1 MTDERSADL
10 RWLDDPRLSPAG
22 DRVAYVER
30 ALDHTGDAVTS
41 RVGVVPAG
49 GGPTAWFGEGAA
61 PRWSPDGHRLAVCR
75 GAALWLVD
83 TATGAARR
91 LAASDGGQATEPAWS
106 PDGTRLAF
114 THVALVESPD
124 GSRVDGLPGLY
135 RRHRR
140 IRVVDDRG
148 RPLWTVADD
157 AYGPQWSPDGAR
169 LGFLTTRFGTRPDLC
184 HVGAAAGPG
193 PVTRVTD
200 GAGPVRGFAW
210 SPDGRRLAYL
220 GHRHGD
226 AGDVNLR
233 LWLTDRAGNAPADLT
248 AAWVHGLGNPVRG
261 DDPRGTGDAPVVWS
275 AATGRIYAEVAV
287 GGRGPLA
294 WFAPASGTDGLA
306 FDGAHACLSP
316 TAGGGRVAFVR
327 SDAANPG
334 DIHVADE
341 ASGRSRAVTDANPG
355 AARRALPTAPLSV
368 RAGDGVAIDAWL
380 TVAPG
385 DASRPLLVNVHG
397 GPHGAVGWRYTAE
410 VQRLAARGYAV
421 LTLNPRGSQGY
432 GEAFAT
438 AIRGDWGGTDW
449 SDVCAAVDAATALP
463 TVDPRRTAIWGVS
476 YGGFMTQW
484 AVAHSAR
491 FAAAVSENGI
501 SDFVAAW
508 GSGAGAP
515 ASWDLPMG
523 GRPWTSSRFVDRSPL
538 VHADRI
544 ATPLLLVH
552 AEHDQ
557 VCPVAQSEQ
566 MHAALR
572 TLGRD
577 VELVRI
583 PGEGHLMNLH
593 GRPSS
598 RARRAAA
605 VDRFLDRHLCPDPPE
620 AGTGPAS

>member
-1 MTDERSADL
+1 MTDERTADL
-10 RWLDDPRLSPAG
+10 RWLSDPRLSPAG

-30 ALDHTGDAVTS
+30 ALDHAADAVVS
-41 RVGVVPAG
+41 RVGVVAAG
-49 GGPTAWFGEGAA
+49 GGPTTWLGDGEA
-61 PRWSPDGHRLAVCR
+61 PGWSPDGRRLAVCR
-75 GAALWLVD
+75 AGALWMLD
-83 TATGAARR
+83 LATGAARC
-91 LAASDGGQATEPAWS
+91 LAAAGGGRVTEPAWS

-114 THVALVESPD
+114 TRVALVESLD

-135 RRHRR
+135 ARRRR
-140 IRVVDDRG
+140 IEVIDHGG
-148 RPLWTVADD
+148 RPLWTVPDD
-157 AYGPQWSPDGAR
+157 SYGPQWSPDGAR
-169 LGFLTTRFGTRPDLC
+169 LGFLTTRFGARPDLC
-184 HVGAAAGPG
+184 HLDAAGAG

-200 GAGPVRGFAW
+200 GTGPVRGFAW
-210 SPDGRRLAYL
+210 SSDGTRLAYL

-233 LWLTDRAGNAPADLT
+233 LWLTDRAGQAPADLT
-248 AAWVHGLGNPVRG
+248 AAWTHGLGNPVRG
-261 DDPRGTGDAPVVWS
+261 DDPRGTGDAPLVWS

-294 WFAPASGTDGLA
+294 WFAPASGTDGLV
-306 FDGAHACLSP
+306 FEGDHACLTP
-316 TAGGGRVAFVR
+316 TVGGGRLAFVR
-327 SDAANPG
+327 TDAANPG
-334 DIHVADE
+334 DVHVADE
-341 ASGRSRAVTDANPG
+341 ASHRSDPVTDANPDV
-355 AARRALPTAPLSV
+355 ARHALPTVPLPV
-368 RAGDGVAIDAWL
+368 RAHDGVTIDAWL
-380 TVAPG
+380 TAGPGAAP
-385 DASRPLLVNVHG
+385 RPLLVNVHG
-397 GPHGAVGWRYTAE
+397 GPHGAVGWRFTAE

-449 SDVCAAVDAATALP
+449 SDVCEAVDVATALP
-463 TVDPRRTAIWGVS
+463 TVDRRRTAIWGVS

-484 AVAHSAR
+484 AVAHSTR
-491 FAAAVSENGI
+491 FAAAISENGI

-508 GSGAGAP
+508 GAGVGP
-515 ASWDLPMG
+515 PSFWDLPMG
-523 GRPWTSSRFVDRSPL
+523 GTPWTSPRFVDRSPL

-544 ATPLLLVH
+544 TTPLLLVH

-572 TLGRD
+572 ALGRD
-577 VELVRI
+577 VDLVRI

-598 RARRAAA
+598 RVRRAEA
-605 VDRFLDRHLCPDPPE
+605 VDRFLDRHLRPDPP
-620 AGTGPAS
+620 ATN